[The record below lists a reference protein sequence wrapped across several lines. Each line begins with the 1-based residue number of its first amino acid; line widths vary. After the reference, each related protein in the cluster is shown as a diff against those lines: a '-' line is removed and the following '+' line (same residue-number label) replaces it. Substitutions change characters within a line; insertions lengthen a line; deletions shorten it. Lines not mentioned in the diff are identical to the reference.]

1 MTNKA
6 TLRPPNNDFFQI
18 RSVNITMKHKT
29 AATVDGSGRCV
40 FWNTEDLKWS
50 GRGCS
55 TISSNKT
62 HTECT
67 VSYSLCIS
75 DPRAE
80 ADRPRTWT
88 GKVHT
93 SLLKIKSDIFSV
105 TI

>member
-1 MTNKA
+1 
-6 TLRPPNNDFFQI
+6 
-18 RSVNITMKHKT
+18 MKHKT

-67 VSYSLCIS
+67 VSCESF
-75 DPRAE
+75 E
-80 ADRPRTWT
+80 
-88 GKVHT
+88 
-93 SLLKIKSDIFSV
+93 KILIDYI
-105 TI
+105 